1 MTLDGTQQ
9 MIRPELNQTKQLKL
23 NCLCSV
29 FSFIINSQQYILK
42 KMPRL
47 LPEASKVM
55 VRGLN
60 SLSDDKWGTITYW
73 RANSI
78 ALRVDQASNLGEVAV
93 SLCDV
98 LYAGGLHEE
107 GIVSGQ
113 DSCNPFLVVLHQGC
127 VLPAAHECPHLL
139 VR

>member
-1 MTLDGTQQ
+1 MPCFLLKASNGT
-9 MIRPELNQTKQLKL
+9 
-23 NCLCSV
+23 
-29 FSFIINSQQYILK
+29 
-42 KMPRL
+42 
-47 LPEASKVM
+47 

-60 SLSDDKWGTITYW
+60 SLSGSMWGTITYW
-73 RANSI
+73 CANSI

-93 SLCDV
+93 SLGDV

-139 VR
+139 VC

>member
-1 MTLDGTQQ
+1 
-9 MIRPELNQTKQLKL
+9 MIRPELNQAKQLKL
-23 NCLCSV
+23 NWLCSV
-29 FSFIINSQQYILK
+29 FSFIINSTVQYNIIK
-42 KMPRL
+42 KNVYCLRQLRSWLEGSTACQMIC
-47 LPEASKVM
+47 
-55 VRGLN
+55 G
-60 SLSDDKWGTITYW
+60 DIITYW

-78 ALRVDQASNLGEVAV
+78 ALRVDQTSNLGEVAV

-127 VLPAAHECPHLL
+127 VLPAAHERPHLL
-139 VR
+139 IR

>member
-1 MTLDGTQQ
+1 
-9 MIRPELNQTKQLKL
+9 
-23 NCLCSV
+23 
-29 FSFIINSQQYILK
+29 
-42 KMPRL
+42 MPRL

-60 SLSDDKWGTITYW
+60 SLSDDMWGTITYW

-78 ALRVDQASNLGEVAV
+78 ALRVNQASNLGEVAV

-127 VLPAAHECPHLL
+127 VLPAAHERPHLL